1 MRRKVLGCSNVYYRH
16 RFFYICTV
24 PPLKAVMKIMTANE
38 EEGEYN
44 KTEHYGYQLNLTVLR
59 RI

>member
-1 MRRKVLGCSNVYYRH
+1 MYTTVID
-16 RFFYICTV
+16 FFFCTV

-44 KTEHYGYQLNLTVLR
+44 KTEHYGYQLNLIVLR

>member
-1 MRRKVLGCSNVYYRH
+1 MYTTVID
-16 RFFYICTV
+16 FFFCTV

-38 EEGEYN
+38 EEGGYN
-44 KTEHYGYQLNLTVLR
+44 KTGHYGYQLIVIVLR